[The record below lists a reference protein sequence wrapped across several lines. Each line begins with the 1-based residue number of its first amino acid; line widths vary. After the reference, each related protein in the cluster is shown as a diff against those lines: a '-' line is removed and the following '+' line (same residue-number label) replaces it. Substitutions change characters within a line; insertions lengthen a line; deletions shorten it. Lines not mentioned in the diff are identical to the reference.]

1 MATYKI
7 DSSLLTAQANEIRT
21 LNGTTATMNPS
32 QMTTALQSANA
43 EVAEQEQKIIEITEM
58 LQGKAMGGGSGT
70 SVETCTV
77 VINSSY
83 YHQSY
88 LATIYTD
95 GAVNALKVNNSS
107 PDMKTI
113 SISNVLCNSVIFLG
127 TTASVINPVARI
139 SDGGAFLGVM
149 NRDPKQLAFKVSD
162 VAGGTMTVTLYDD
175 D

>member
-1 MATYKI
+1 MSLSGNTEKLNELLSKI
-7 DSSLLTAQANEIRT
+7 N
-21 LNGTTATMNPS
+21 
-32 QMTTALQSANA
+32 ALPEAGS
-43 EVAEQEQKIIEITEM
+43 
-58 LQGKAMGGGSGT
+58 GGGSGGG
-70 SVETCTV
+70 VETCTV

-139 SDGGAFLGVM
+139 SGGGVFLGVM
-149 NRDPKQLAFKVSD
+149 NRSPKELAFKASD

>member
-7 DSSLLTAQANEIRT
+7 DSSLLTAQADEIRT

-77 VINSSY
+77 TIECNPEIQIVAFTTVDESGAIKWATTNSNG
-83 YHQSY
+83 
-88 LATIYTD
+88 TYTC
-95 GAVNALKVNNSS
+95 V
-107 PDMKTI
+107 
-113 SISNVLCNSVIFLG
+113 CNSVVCIVHTNEPMTQTVTNCELIYSR
-127 TTASVINPVARI
+127 TASLRLFVLVGLQAGAGENATYSFVI
-139 SDGGAFLGVM
+139 
-149 NRDPKQLAFKVSD
+149 
-162 VAGGTMTVTLYDD
+162 
-175 D
+175 